1 MRLLDRRSFPRSKPC
16 AGAVTVKALKRLR
29 YSIAPVVKSIARD
42 LEVSLRGERERRFTS
57 RHPIAAMTVR
67 EDLDAFCLEATMAR
81 GADFRIVRDI
91 SAIVEDASGVTLA
104 TADGEVVR
112 APFLIGADGANSRVR
127 KLIGAA
133 RVDRAW
139 ALEGRVEVGAAEAS
153 RLMRFDF
160 AYVPNGYGWIFP
172 KGDHLNV
179 GIYAG
184 SPEAFFTAADVAAYA
199 RRALGTGDVGRIVGH
214 PLGVGGEVYRPAR
227 RVFLVGDA
235 AGAAERLLGEGI
247 HNAIKS
253 GQFAAEAIVGE
264 LREGRDAQRTY
275 RRRLRT
281 LQADLATCARTS
293 AWFYGG
299 ERRGYRGLSTF
310 AARTSLMRGFA
321 AGKTFRDIL
330 RSALFSPFYAIDPVT
345 TVTEFEHRTR
355 LNWRAGPELR
365 S

>member
-1 MRLLDRRSFPRSKPC
+1 
-16 AGAVTVKALKRLR
+16 VTVKALKRLR

-42 LEVSLRGERERRFTS
+42 LEVSLRGERERCFAS

-67 EDLDAFCLEATMAR
+67 EDLDAFCLEATVAR
-81 GADFRIVRDI
+81 GADFRIAHDI
-91 SAIVEDASGVTLA
+91 SAIVEDTSGVTLA
-104 TADGEVVR
+104 TADGEVFR

-139 ALEGRVEVGAAEAS
+139 ALEGRVEVGADRGP

-160 AYVPNGYGWIFP
+160 ASVPNGYGWIFP

-179 GIYAG
+179 GLYAR
-184 SPEAFFTAADVAAYA
+184 SSEATFTAADVFAYA
-199 RRALGTGDVGRIVGH
+199 RRALGTDAVGRIVGH
-214 PLGVGGEVYRPAR
+214 PLGVGGEAYAPAR

-235 AGAAERLLGEGI
+235 AGVAERLLGEGI

-253 GQFAAEAIVGE
+253 GQLAAEAIVGE

-281 LQADLATCARTS
+281 LQADLAACARAS

-299 ERRGYRGLSTF
+299 EWWGFKGLSTF

-330 RSALFSPFYAIDPVT
+330 RTAPLSPFYAIDPVES
-345 TVTEFEHRTR
+345 VTQYEREAGRR
-355 LNWRAGPELR
+355 RA
-365 S
+365 SAASA

>member
-1 MRLLDRRSFPRSKPC
+1 VRLLDRRSFPRPKPC

-42 LEVSLRGERERRFTS
+42 LEVSLRGERERRFAS
-57 RHPIAAMTVR
+57 RYPIAAMTVR
-67 EDLDAFCLEATMAR
+67 EDLDAFCLEATRNR
-81 GADFRIVRDI
+81 GADFQIVRGVSQI
-91 SAIVEDASGVTLA
+91 IEDGSGVTLA
-104 TADGEVVR
+104 TTDGEVLR
-112 APFLIGADGANSRVR
+112 APFLVGADGANSRVR

-133 RVDRAW
+133 RVDQAW
-139 ALEGRVEVGAAEAS
+139 AFEGRVEVCAAEAS

-172 KGDHLNV
+172 KGDHLNI
-179 GIYAG
+179 GLYAR
-184 SPEAFFTAADVAAYA
+184 SPEATFTAADVVAYA
-199 RRALGTGDVGRIVGH
+199 RRALGTNNVGRIVGH
-214 PLGVGGEVYRPAR
+214 PLGVGGEAYTPAR
-227 RVFLVGDA
+227 RVLLVGDA

-253 GQFAAEAIVGE
+253 GQLAAEAIVGE

-275 RRRLRT
+275 RRRLWT
-281 LQADLATCARTS
+281 LQADLAACARAS

-299 ERRGYRGLSTF
+299 EWWGFKGLSSF

-330 RSALFSPFYAIDPVT
+330 RSAPLSPFYAIDPVES
-345 TVTEFEHRTR
+345 VIQYEREASG
-355 LNWRAGPELR
+355 RARR
-365 S
+365 SPRDEV